1 VIRAGAESTTGAI
14 DPGPALSRVLDAPLL
29 ERIPGRNWTKAD
41 VLVRSVDG
49 VRVAVKDYA
58 PRGVLVRNTLGRFF
72 AAREARALESARG
85 AAGVATLLGRV
96 SPFAFATLWIDAS
109 PLARSAYVP
118 ESWFDGLEAIVRRLH
133 ERGIALGDLHHR
145 DVLVGRDGSPFV
157 VDLATALVLGPRP
170 GPLRRALFERWREQD
185 LVALAR
191 MRARAAGRS
200 PEAAVAAL
208 GGSASAW
215 HARGRRLKRAL
226 DRIRGRSR
234 R

>member
-1 VIRAGAESTTGAI
+1 
-14 DPGPALSRVLDAPLL
+14 
-29 ERIPGRNWTKAD
+29 
-41 VLVRSVDG
+41 VDG

-58 PRGVLVRNTLGRFF
+58 PRGVLVRNTLGRFL
-72 AAREARALESARG
+72 AAREARALERARG
-85 AAGVATLLGRV
+85 SGGVVTLLGRL
-96 SPFAFATLWIDAS
+96 SPFAIATLWVDAT
-109 PLARSAYVP
+109 PLARSANPP
-118 ESWFDGLEAIVRRLH
+118 ESWFDGLDAIVRRLH
-133 ERGIALGDLHHR
+133 ERGVALGDLHHR
-145 DVLVGRDGSPFV
+145 DVLVARDGSPLV

-200 PEAAVAAL
+200 PEDAVAEL
-208 GGSASAW
+208 GGSAAAW

-226 DRIRGRSR
+226 DRLRGRSR